1 MLDNLT
7 SKQKKIFIIIVCIV
21 VIIAVYFIYKNTG
34 NNVYVNNEEEFL
46 NLSNVNNKEN
56 NEVVSKEISDEDK
69 IIIHVDGEV
78 QSPGVVTLKDGS
90 RLEDAIKLSG
100 GLTDYADIS
109 KVNLAYVLEDGM
121 KIVIPKK
128 DSLENLTN
136 IISTDLGDGI
146 IVEEESKNDKK
157 NKVININKASQSE
170 LESLSGVGPSLANK
184 IIEYRKNKGK
194 FSSIEEIKN
203 VTGIGNTKYE
213 AIKNYICV

>member
-7 SKQKKIFIIIVCIV
+7 SKQKKIFIIIVSIV

-34 NNVYVNNEEEFL
+34 NNVYVSNEGEFL

>member
-7 SKQKKIFIIIVCIV
+7 NKQKKIFIIIVSIV
-21 VIIAVYFIYKNTG
+21 LIITVYYIYKNTG
-34 NNVYVNNEEEFL
+34 NNVYVNNEEELL

-56 NEVVSKEISDEDK
+56 NEALSKEIRDEDM
-69 IIIHVDGEV
+69 IIIHIDGEV
-78 QSPGVVTLKDGS
+78 SSPGVVTLKDGS

-109 KVNLAYVLEDGM
+109 KVNLAYELEDGM

-128 DSLENLTN
+128 DSLQNSTN

-146 IVEEESKNDKK
+146 IVEEESKNK
-157 NKVININKASQSE
+157 NKVININKASQAE

-213 AIKNYICV
+213 AIKDYICV